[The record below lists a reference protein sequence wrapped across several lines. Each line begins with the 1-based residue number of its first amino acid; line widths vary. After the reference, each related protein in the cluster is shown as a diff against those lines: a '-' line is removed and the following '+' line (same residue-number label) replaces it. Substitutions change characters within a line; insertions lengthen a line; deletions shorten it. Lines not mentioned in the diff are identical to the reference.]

1 MTAQYQSVLPER
13 NLQDRKKVKAELR
26 KQILKKRNA
35 LSQEQRMLWDRQ
47 IFEKLVNYDEENP
60 CSAYLCYVN
69 YRSEVKTKD
78 FILWCLEN
86 KKTVFVPKV
95 LEDVG
100 FTSAEMEFYQIAS
113 LEELKAGYQ
122 GIPEPEGLPEK
133 TFSRW
138 IAGIEKDGRMSS
150 TGSFSEQMGETRQK
164 KTPIVRMLLPGSVFD
179 KRGNRIGYGGGFY
192 DRWLAKHCESVAKYD
207 RKNAKQRK
215 YGRQE
220 KIGLAYE
227 MQIVEAIPAESFDQR
242 IDLVITEKNLYHAH
256 RQGE

>member
-1 MTAQYQSVLPER
+1 MAWDQSVLPER
-13 NLQDRKKVKAELR
+13 DLQDRKKVKAELR
-26 KQILKKRNA
+26 KQILKERNA
-35 LSQEQRMLWDRQ
+35 LSREQRMLWDRQ

-95 LEDVG
+95 LEDVD

-133 TFSRW
+133 AFSRW
-138 IAGIEKDGRMSS
+138 VTEIEKDRRIPQ
-150 TGSFSEQMGETRQK
+150 TGSFSDSITETEEK
-164 KTPIVRMLLPGSVFD
+164 KTPIIRILLPGAVFD
-179 KRGNRIGYGGGFY
+179 KKGDRIGYGGGFY
-192 DRWLAKHCESVAKYD
+192 DGWLAKCNEFIAKYD
-207 RKNAKQRK
+207 RKNAEQRK
-215 YGRQE
+215 YGRLE

-227 MQIVEAIPAESFDQR
+227 MQIVEAVPAESFDQR
-242 IDLVITEKNLYHAH
+242 IDLVITEKDLYDAH
-256 RQGE
+256 RRGE